1 MIGRSFWQH
10 VRNVFE
16 NSLPDTDLD
25 REYFDM
31 LEEQSGNDTKTVHA
45 PTETLSDAYY
55 SGLRQETGAEPQQ
68 EASTNQGYIHTVRGV
83 RVSFADIN
91 RPRCHTSRNET
102 DPSSASAARN
112 NELNLTQYK
121 SPPQE
126 LSPHVLDLHS

>member
-31 LEEQSGNDTKTVHA
+31 LEGSDTEIKTA
-45 PTETLSDAYY
+45 QEPSETLSDAYY
-55 SGLRQETGAEPQQ
+55 SGLRQETESQQ
-68 EASTNQGYIHTVRGV
+68 EAETNQGYIHTVRGV

-91 RPRCHTSRNET
+91 RPRYYASRNET
-102 DPSSASAARN
+102 DASSASNTPN

-121 SPPQE
+121 QPPQD